1 MDKKNPTGKT
11 VFEPAIVRDV
21 GDIGRI
27 IQATRKSQQMTQRD
41 IAGLAGLGNR
51 FVVELEQGKPS
62 IQAQKMLEVLGLL
75 GLEVVIRE
83 KGR

>member
-1 MDKKNPTGKT
+1 MDKKTPTGKT

-41 IAGLAGLGNR
+41 IAGLALS
-51 FVVELEQGKPS
+51 L
-62 IQAQKMLEVLGLL
+62 IH
-75 GLEVVIRE
+75 I
-83 KGR
+83 